1 MSTGPPGPTDCGAF
15 PPGLHAPLPPVTVSR
30 DVVHWS
36 PPWSLEHHVVAA
48 TLTHMVPG
56 SEVPVSHWRRWG
68 GHVQKEACCAWSRRE
83 APRTQN
89 LSPRPGPLTA
99 DPLAQNRTRSRGRA
113 GWPWLLLSLTFIK
126 PSASRWPKGA
136 RMTDASRLKSIRFEV
151 CLGWKLSNLTDNA
164 AAQALGGRQTV
175 SRGPRHTVSWVG
187 RSQPG
192 GQSISLGGVTVTSCR
207 TYGAHSS
214 PVRLSGPGSA
224 EPSRGPASAPA
235 GEPGAGRDVT
245 AEGR

>member
-1 MSTGPPGPTDCGAF
+1 M
-15 PPGLHAPLPPVTVSR
+15 TVSR
-30 DVVHWS
+30 DVVVRLR
-36 PPWSLEHHVVAA
+36 PFVTSLVARA
-48 TLTHMVPG
+48 SRGCCH
-56 SEVPVSHWRRWG
+56 SHAHGAGFRGACPSLAPLG
-68 GHVQKEACCAWSRRE
+68 GHVQKEACCAWSRHE

-89 LSPRPGPLTA
+89 LSPRLGPLTA
-99 DPLAQNRTRSRGRA
+99 DPLAQNRTRSRGRGRVA
-113 GWPWLLLSLTFIK
+113 LAPSLPDFLK
-126 PSASRWPKGA
+126 PSASRWPKGV

-192 GQSISLGGVTVTSCR
+192 RQSIWLGGVTVASCR
-207 TYGAHSS
+207 TYRAHSS

-224 EPSRGPASAPA
+224 KPSRGPESTPA